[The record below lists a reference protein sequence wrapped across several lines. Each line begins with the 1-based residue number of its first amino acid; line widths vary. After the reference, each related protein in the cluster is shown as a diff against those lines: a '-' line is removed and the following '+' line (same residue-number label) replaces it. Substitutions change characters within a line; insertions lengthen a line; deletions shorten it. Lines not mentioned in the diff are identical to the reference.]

1 MKRLLIVGAGGFIG
15 GFIAREGLNRGYE
28 VWATVRSTTSLKYLD
43 DPRIHI
49 LTLDYDDPDQMSQV
63 LDSEMPGAT
72 GWDYVIYNLGATKAL
87 DFPEFNRV
95 NFQYLRSF
103 GEVLKSVGCEPRIFL
118 FMSSLSVL
126 GPGDEVSYSPLD
138 TKMLPQPNTR
148 YGVSKL
154 KAEQWLEFQ
163 SGLPW
168 VIFRPTGVY
177 GPHDKD
183 YMMMIQAIDSHVDF
197 GVGYRK
203 QLLTFIYVEDLV
215 NAMYD
220 CLAAA
225 PEKVVKK
232 KYIIS
237 EKRAYTQK
245 EFRDIVAAELN
256 KKVVLPVVL
265 PLWATYGA
273 SYVAEKIG
281 RLRLKPSTLNRDKY
295 NIMKQ
300 RNWNAD
306 TTDAER
312 DFGFEPRHSL
322 RDGMAKTVAAYLAE
336 KEKK

>member
-28 VWATVRSTTSLKYLD
+28 VWATVRSTTSLRYLD
-43 DPRIHI
+43 DERIHI
-49 LTLDYDDPDQMSQV
+49 VTLDYDDPDQMAV
-63 LDSEMPGAT
+63 TLDKEMPGDT
-72 GWDYVIYNLGATKAL
+72 GWEYIIYNLGATKAL

-95 NFQYLRSF
+95 NFQYLRSV
-103 GEVLKSVGCEPRIFL
+103 GEVLKSIGCTPQIFL

-126 GPGDEVSYSPLD
+126 GPGDEISYSPLD
-138 TKMLPQPNTR
+138 ANMIPQPNTR

-183 YMMMIQAIDSHVDF
+183 YKMMIQAIDSHVDF

-215 NAMYD
+215 SAMYD
-220 CLAAA
+220 CLAAD
-225 PEKVVKK
+225 PEKVSRK

-256 KKVVLPVVL
+256 RKVVLPVVL

-312 DFGFEPRHSL
+312 DFGFNPRHSL
-322 RDGMAKTVAAYLAE
+322 RDGIAKTVAAYLAE
-336 KEKK
+336 KNNK